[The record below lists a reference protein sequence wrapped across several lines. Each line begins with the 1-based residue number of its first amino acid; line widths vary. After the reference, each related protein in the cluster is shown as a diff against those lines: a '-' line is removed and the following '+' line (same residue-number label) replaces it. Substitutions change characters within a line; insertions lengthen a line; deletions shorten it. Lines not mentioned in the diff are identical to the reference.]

1 MYNIINMCLG
11 AVQSA
16 DMIPAQPDRSDTRG
30 AAMHTDGFLH
40 ASVLFGMTFFCLLYK
55 IYISR
60 SFSYEKQKSYYSGGV
75 GALRRS
81 LNCFK
86 FFLQSTNLPSEEM

>member
-30 AAMHTDGFLH
+30 AAMHTNGLLH
-40 ASVLFGMTFFCLLYK
+40 ASVLFGMTFFLFVIQN
-55 IYISR
+55 IYIK
-60 SFSYEKQKSYYSGGV
+60 E
-75 GALRRS
+75 
-81 LNCFK
+81 
-86 FFLQSTNLPSEEM
+86 FFI

>member
-30 AAMHTDGFLH
+30 AVMHTDGLLH
-40 ASVLFGMTFFCLLYK
+40 ASVLFGVTFFCLLYK

-60 SFSYEKQKSYYSGGV
+60 SFSYEKRKV
-75 GALRRS
+75 LI
-81 LNCFK
+81 
-86 FFLQSTNLPSEEM
+86 

>member
-40 ASVLFGMTFFCLLYK
+40 ASVLFGMTFFLLVIQN
-55 IYISR
+55 IYIK
-60 SFSYEKQKSYYSGGV
+60 E
-75 GALRRS
+75 
-81 LNCFK
+81 
-86 FFLQSTNLPSEEM
+86 FFI

>member
-30 AAMHTDGFLH
+30 AAMHTNGLLH
-40 ASVLFGMTFFCLLYK
+40 ASVLFGMTFFLLVIQN
-55 IYISR
+55 IYIK
-60 SFSYEKQKSYYSGGV
+60 E
-75 GALRRS
+75 
-81 LNCFK
+81 
-86 FFLQSTNLPSEEM
+86 FFI